1 MWPLYSHRQSP
12 CWLIWRERRRT
23 LFFLGGDKS
32 FTNPKTHDYLL
43 HRNIYVPSICIQ
55 IANQRGI
62 WNGDEILFF
71 LLLFLFS
78 LIYLSNGCYW
88 YKTHICI
95 CWLRIHDLAV
105 PQLFLWALVLF
116 TRESHNNLIGRTR
129 IMMSFIIRLFEIR
142 AVHNFGCVDGKQ
154 FI

>member
-1 MWPLYSHRQSP
+1 MWPFYSHRQSP
-12 CWLIWRERRRT
+12 CWLIWRERRRN
-23 LFFLGGDKS
+23 LFFWAIRVSQIQRHKTIFSIETFTSRVFAFRLPTNGGFEMVMRYFSSSSS
-32 FTNPKTHDYLL
+32 F
-43 HRNIYVPSICIQ
+43 S
-55 IANQRGI
+55 
-62 WNGDEILFF
+62 
-71 LLLFLFS
+71 LFS
-78 LIYLSNGCYW
+78 LMYLSNGCYW
-88 YKTHICI
+88 FKTHICI

-105 PQLFLWALVLF
+105 PQLFPCALVLF